1 MTGTITGWIP
11 VIIVLI
17 ALAGVYVP
25 LGNYMARVFT
35 GPGQAGPGQSGSA
48 HTGFEKL
55 VYRLTGVN
63 PDGQQKWTRYAAS
76 VLAFST
82 ISLVFLY
89 LLQRVQQ
96 WLPLNHGKE
105 PVTWDQAWNT
115 AVSFTTNTNWQ
126 SYSGEVAMSIL
137 TQMAGLAVQ
146 NFVSAAVGITVAIAL
161 IRGLAN
167 RLGNGEIGNFWV
179 DLTRAVFRVLLPMA
193 VIGAVLLISQG
204 AIQNFHAPTT
214 VQTITGGQ
222 QTIPG
227 GAVASQEVIKELG
240 TNGGGYFNANSAHP
254 YENPN
259 AWTNMLEIFLILV
272 IPVSLTRTF
281 GKMIGDTRQGWAVLA
296 AMAVLY
302 FGSLAVVM
310 SSETSLAA
318 FQGGGMEG
326 KEYRLGVLPSSFFA
340 VTTTMTSTGAV
351 DSFHSSYH
359 PLAGGMLILDM
370 MLGEISPGGVG
381 TGLYGMLMIA
391 LLSVFVA
398 GLMVG
403 RTPEYL
409 GKRIGVSEITKV
421 SLYILVMP
429 ALVLAGVGVSAM
441 LPSTR
446 DAVSASGP
454 HGFSDLVYAYTS
466 ASNNNGSAFAG
477 FGADTPWFNITL
489 GLCML
494 LGRFLPIIMALA
506 LAGDFA
512 TQKPAAETAGTLPTH
527 HPQFVGVMVGI
538 AIIVGALTFLPTLV
552 LGPLTEALS

>member
-25 LGNYMARVFT
+25 LGNYMAKVFT
-35 GPGQAGPGQSGSA
+35 GPGQSGSA

-96 WLPLNHGKE
+96 GLPLNHGKE

-137 TQMAGLAVQ
+137 TQMSGLAVQ

-326 KEYRLGVLPSSFFA
+326 KEYRLGVLPSSLFA

-527 HPQFVGVMVGI
+527 RPQFVGVMVGI

>member
-1 MTGTITGWIP
+1 MSSAFTGWIP

-17 ALAGVYVP
+17 ALAAAYLP
-25 LGNYMARVFT
+25 LGNYMAATFT
-35 GPGQAGPGQSGSA
+35 SMK
-48 HTGFEKL
+48 HTAFEKAC
-55 VYRLTGVN
+55 YRLIGVN
-63 PDGQQKWTRYAAS
+63 PDGKQKWNQYGAS
-76 VLAFST
+76 VLAFSL
-82 ISLVFLY
+82 ISVVCLY
-89 LLQRVQQ
+89 LLQRIQQ
-96 WLPLNHGKE
+96 WLPINHGKQ
-105 PVTWDQAWNT
+105 PMHWDQAWNT
-115 AVSFTTNTNWQ
+115 AASFVTNTNWQ
-126 SYSGEVAMSIL
+126 SYSGEEAMSIF

-146 NFVSAAVGITVAIAL
+146 NFVSAAVGLTVAIAL

-167 RLGNGEIGNFWV
+167 RSGSGTIGNFWV
-179 DLTRAVFRVLLPMA
+179 DLHRAVFRILLPMA
-193 VIGAVLLISQG
+193 FIGAVLLISQG
-204 AIQNFHAPTT
+204 VIQNFHEPTSVAT
-214 VQTITGGQ
+214 VTGGQ

-254 YENPN
+254 FENPN

-281 GKMIGDTRQGWAVLA
+281 GKMVGDTRQGWAVLS

-302 FGSLAVVM
+302 FTSLAVVM
-310 SSETSLAA
+310 SSETSLSALH
-318 FQGGGMEG
+318 GGGLEG

-359 PLAGGMLILDM
+359 PLAGGMLILNM

-391 LLSVFVA
+391 ILSVFVA

-429 ALVLAGVGVSAM
+429 ALVLAGVGLSAL
-441 LPSTR
+441 LPATR
-446 DAVSASGP
+446 ESISATGP
-454 HGFSDLVYAYTS
+454 HGFSELVYAYTS

-477 FGADTPWFNITL
+477 FNADTPWFNITL

-527 HPQFVGVMVGI
+527 RPQFVGVMIGI

>member
-25 LGNYMARVFT
+25 LGNYMTKVFT
-35 GPGQAGPGQSGSA
+35 GPGQSGSA

-105 PVTWDQAWNT
+105 PVKWDQAWNT

-446 DAVSASGP
+446 EAVSASGP

-527 HPQFVGVMVGI
+527 RPQFVGVMVGI